1 MIDRIVAKRVGE
13 CIADIGIA
21 VDSVGVK
28 DIILRGT

>member
-1 MIDRIVAKRVGE
+1 MEDKSVIDRIVAKRVGE
-13 CIADIGIA
+13 CIA